1 MRLTLLTPGTGS
13 YFCGSCLRDDA
24 LARELRAQG
33 HAVRMVPLYL
43 PFALEEAPRE
53 APERVH
59 MGGINL
65 YLRHKAPLLR
75 HAPRWLSS
83 FLDRDSLLRLASTR
97 QGMTDAHELGAMAL
111 SMLRGEEGGQAPE
124 MEDLVRW
131 IAAEAPCDLVLLSNA
146 LLTGLVRP
154 LKRTLAVPVLC
165 TLQGETP
172 FLDELP
178 DPFRERAYAALAERA
193 AEIDAFVAVS
203 RHYGELVRERL
214 RFPAERLHVV
224 HNGIDVHEL
233 SPADPPPAVP
243 AIGYM
248 ARLCK
253 EKGIHTLVEAFVLLA
268 RRARVPDLRLHAA
281 GVMLAS
287 DRPLVEELRARL
299 EREGLAG
306 RARLEPNVT
315 RERKLELLRTIRV
328 LSVPATYGESFGLY
342 LLEALACGVPVVE
355 PESGAFPELLEATG
369 GGLLCEPDDPRSL
382 ADALEELLLDPERAH
397 ELGRRGRA
405 AVLEGFTSAHMARG
419 VAAVC
424 QTLLP
429 SPPVSRPCTPST

>member
-1 MRLTLLTPGTGS
+1 MRITLLTPGTGS

-75 HAPRWLSS
+75 HAPRWISNL
-83 FLDRDSLLRLASTR
+83 LDRDSLLRLASTR

-124 MEDLVRW
+124 MEDLARW
-131 IAAEAPCDLVLLSNA
+131 IAAEAPSDVVLLSNA
-146 LLTGLVRP
+146 LLAGLLRP
-154 LKRTLAVPVLC
+154 LKRALAIPILC
-165 TLQGETP
+165 TLQGEAP

-178 DPFRERAYAALAERA
+178 EPFRARAWAALAERA

-233 SPADPPPAVP
+233 SPADPQPAAP
-243 AIGYM
+243 AIGFM

-253 EKGIHTLVEAFVLLA
+253 DKGIHTLVEAFVLLA
-268 RRARVPDLRLHAA
+268 RRARVPGLRLCAA

-299 EREGLAG
+299 AREGLAG
-306 RARLEPNVT
+306 DAELEPNVT
-315 RERKLELLRTIRV
+315 RERKLGLLRSIRV

-355 PESGAFPELLEATG
+355 PHSGAFPELLAATG
-369 GGLLCEPDDPRSL
+369 GGLLCQPDDPRSL
-382 ADALEELLLDPERAH
+382 ADALEELLLDPERAR

-405 AVLEGFTSAHMARG
+405 AVLSGFTSAHMARG

-424 QTLLP
+424 QTLLQ
-429 SPPVSRPCTPST
+429 SPRASRPCTPSS